1 MDFYSSS
8 KSLRQVKE
16 AGIIDNFKIIIFDE
30 SISCTNFVA
39 AFISPR
45 ISKLIRTEPTK
56 KKFRMK
62 FESESE
68 FYSSIDELKGMI
80 KRVNFISQ
88 LNNFLQGLP
97 FHFDSNTDKE
107 TGEELSS
114 IKSNNAITAKLLIEF
129 GKVFENDEMIE
140 EGIKELL
147 FRQDEKEMTIEKAIN
162 TIKMNQKYKIKGEV
176 GKIPYEFYSSHFY
189 LIYNQK
195 AVEEKQITK
204 SY

>member
-1 MDFYSSS
+1 MNEF
-8 KSLRQVKE
+8 Q
-16 AGIIDNFKIIIFDE
+16 IFG
-30 SISCTNFVA
+30 N
-39 AFISPR
+39 
-45 ISKLIRTEPTK
+45 
-56 KKFRMK
+56 
-62 FESESE
+62 
-68 FYSSIDELKGMI
+68 
-80 KRVNFISQ
+80 Q
-88 LNNFLQGLP
+88 LNKIDA

-189 LIYNQK
+189 LIYLI
-195 AVEEKQITK
+195 E
-204 SY
+204 